1 MMYRLFKEERIG
13 GISDGV
19 FAIAMTLLVLDL
31 KLPEL
36 GEVASIKV
44 FNRAVLAQVP
54 HFFSWIISFSVLCKL
69 WLTQHAL
76 LDDGQ
81 KRSKGFT
88 NLNFVFLAAISF
100 IPFPTSLIAEHSD
113 QPLSIII
120 FSSTLLVAWIALV
133 AMWRS
138 LVKKYQASDNERE
151 ENRSLKGVII
161 LIPIIAITSCSLA
174 FIKPSM
180 GILVWIALPF
190 ATLIVRHKRRRPS

>member
-1 MMYRLFKEERIG
+1 MTYRLFKEERIG

-36 GEVASIKV
+36 GEVVSIQV
-44 FNRAVLAQVP
+44 FRRAVLAQAP
-54 HFFSWIISFSVLCKL
+54 HFISWIISFSILCRL
-69 WLTQHAL
+69 WITQHAL
-76 LDDGQ
+76 LDNGQ
-81 KRSKGFT
+81 KKSKGFT
-88 NLNFVFLAAISF
+88 NLNFVYLAAISF

-120 FSSTLLVAWIALV
+120 FSSTLLSAWIALV

-138 LVKKYQASDNERE
+138 QVSKNQASDNRTE
-151 ENRSLKGVII
+151 EKRSVKGVII
-161 LIPIIAITSCSLA
+161 LIPIIAITSCLLA
-174 FIKPSM
+174 LIKPLM

-190 ATLIVRHKRRRPS
+190 ATIIVQQKKKNSS

>member
-1 MMYRLFKEERIG
+1 MTYRLFKEERISA
-13 GISDGV
+13 ISDGV

-36 GEVASIKV
+36 GEAVSRQV
-44 FNRAVLAQVP
+44 FGRAVMAQLP
-54 HFFSWIISFSVLCKL
+54 HFLSWIISFSILCKL
-69 WLTQHAL
+69 WITQHAL

-81 KRSKGFT
+81 KKSKGFT

-133 AMWRS
+133 GMWRS
-138 LVKKYQASDNERE
+138 LVKKDQASDKRGE
-151 ENRSLKGVII
+151 EKRSVKGVII
-161 LIPIIAITSCSLA
+161 LLPIIAIAACLLA
-174 FIKPSM
+174 LIKPSI
-180 GILVWIALPF
+180 GVLVWIALPF
-190 ATLIVRHKRRRPS
+190 ATIIVRQKK